1 MSDLAR
7 RADLTYVT
15 ISRIERGIHE
25 PQYRTQH
32 RLANALG
39 VRVDVLFPLPATPLR
54 GSDAAMQQHRA
65 TAA

>member
-39 VRVDVLFPLPATPLR
+39 VRVDVLFPLPATSPR
-54 GSDAAMQQHRA
+54 GSEAAIRRA